1 MPREGEKT
9 PARRIENC
17 FAMKKEVPGDGDRT
31 AGRKKIELLDK
42 EERTAAR
49 QRENSCMMK
58 KEVLHD
64 EERTAAL

>member
-1 MPREGEKT
+1 ME
-9 PARRIENC
+9 IELL
-17 FAMKKEVPGDGDRT
+17 EE
-31 AGRKKIELLDK
+31 KKIELLDK